1 MAKIYPPF
9 FDDKSPLKNAERHFF
24 NLLKK
29 QIGNEWTVFH
39 SIWNRNHEFKYVSEN
54 DFILLSEHGLLAIEV
69 KGGNVRTKNKQWF
82 YAPLSTGGESK
93 PKNESPMDQARG
105 ALEAIKRHIIDL
117 HPEMKEAFLNV
128 PSSYG
133 SYFPDTEFIGFSDC
147 SDWPRSMVWD
157 ASRDSE
163 SPSHVI
169 AEMINYAE
177 SECLRLKRRKRKFT
191 SGEIDIITKCIVPE
205 FVGVPCHNR
214 SKNTTD
220 TELKRFYDDKLSQI
234 SEALENPRIVFN
246 GVAGSGKTLL
256 ALGLSRIFR
265 KAEPKST
272 IAVVCYN
279 KLLADWLKLQ
289 TQDIEPDEKFWV
301 GSVHALIKQKY
312 NLSDDTLTDK
322 NKLLGVIELLS
333 NFRPTQQFDYLI
345 IDEGQDFLADIN
357 EGFIT
362 LLDKLL
368 KGGFRD
374 GNCYWFQ
381 DLKQSV
387 LRGNPSDENLLF
399 RNYTKINMKDNIR
412 NPKSVANFAKDFGR
426 DKIMVVKH
434 EELGVRSNEIFT
446 SLDLQERRAAV
457 ERMLKK
463 LYDKSYAPDDIVLLR
478 YESKMSDCL
487 AGISSL
493 GGYHIRPYD
502 QFDIKNESI
511 KCTTVRKFK
520 GMESR
525 VIIIY
530 DIYSDDSLSIP
541 LMYVGSTRAK
551 HFLGLVYS
559 DSVQDQFVFIE
570 E

>member
-1 MAKIYPPF
+1 
-9 FDDKSPLKNAERHFF
+9 
-24 NLLKK
+24 
-29 QIGNEWTVFH
+29 
-39 SIWNRNHEFKYVSEN
+39 
-54 DFILLSEHGLLAIEV
+54 
-69 KGGNVRTKNKQWF
+69 
-82 YAPLSTGGESK
+82 
-93 PKNESPMDQARG
+93 
-105 ALEAIKRHIIDL
+105 
-117 HPEMKEAFLNV
+117 
-128 PSSYG
+128 
-133 SYFPDTEFIGFSDC
+133 
-147 SDWPRSMVWD
+147 MVWD

-493 GGYHIRPYD
+493 GGYHIRPCD

-559 DSVQDQFVFIE
+559 DSVQDQFFFIE